1 MTMYDLQIVQTQ
13 NTHVCIIRYK
23 SHPRET
29 NNSFRH
35 PRENSPEQVE
45 IILITK
51 YVPSFRYILRS
62 KYRKCTFFSFCVL
75 YILVDDS
82 CRMVRT
88 LFCQ

>member
-1 MTMYDLQIVQTQ
+1 MCFI
-13 NTHVCIIRYK
+13 
-23 SHPRET
+23 
-29 NNSFRH
+29 SFGSISGSI
-35 PRENSPEQVE
+35 NASNGTIFDVYQVE